1 MGELDKIK
9 ERYETRK
16 NLTEVVSGKAF
27 YYTWYM
33 QVEREL
39 VYQEILQKKFGND
52 RSGLKVIEIGAGT
65 GTNLYFFSKYGCALK
80 NIWANELLE
89 DRFSI
94 LKEKFPNINL
104 ELGDAL
110 KLDYQNKF
118 DIVFQSTVFTS
129 ILDMG
134 FKKKLAN
141 KMMEMAKKDGLILW
155 YDFKYDNPSN
165 KDVKGVGKNEI
176 RELFGNAKDIRFHN
190 VTLAP
195 PIGRRINKFYNFV
208 NTVFPFLR
216 THLIAEIKKQ

>member
-1 MGELDKIK
+1 MDELDKIK

-16 NLTEVVSGKAF
+16 YKTEVVLDKAI
-27 YYTWYM
+27 YYSWYM

-65 GTNLYFFSKYGCALK
+65 GTNLYFFSKYGFALE

-89 DRFSI
+89 DRFSK
-94 LKEKFPNINL
+94 LKEDFPGINL
-104 ELGDAL
+104 DFGDAS
-110 KLDYQNKF
+110 KLNYKDKF
-118 DIVFQSTVFTS
+118 DVVFQSTVFTS
-129 ILDMG
+129 ILDMD
-134 FKKKLAN
+134 FKKKLAH
-141 KMMEMAKKDGLILW
+141 KMLEMTKENGLILW

-176 RELFGNAKDIRFHN
+176 RDLFKGAKNIKFHS
-190 VTLAP
+190 VTVAP
-195 PIGRRINKFYNFV
+195 PIGRKINKLYNFV

-216 THLIAEIKKQ
+216 THLIAEIKK